1 MIVNPTDYNWT
12 PFNSNGVQKGIKK
25 TDSSVV
31 IYRFVGS
38 GSGIYMYAYDSNT
51 IDNIISNVV
60 GGIPDGVV
68 VDGGIDVSDIGN
80 GNITTGIFEYR
91 LTIGGVQQT
100 YTSNSTD
107 IFSGISLSSA
117 GTLRI
122 IAFYGD
128 ANGDTI
134 KVEGPEGDGTTMPI
148 QPADTTLL
156 GYTIVSDSD
165 AGTPVIDTSNFAKLN
180 GGNTFT
186 GRQVIKDHVFK
197 LDSAFGIPQAFF
209 DFLIS
214 GVYRGGIGVFED
226 RFRIAGVD
234 DTGVYTFPYVEF
246 IRATK
251 HSKFFGTAEGL
262 DPVDV
267 QDFTTKNYVDTGLA
281 TKLDIT
287 AYNQYYRGKF
297 ISKAALDANV
307 FSPPLKAGDY
317 AQVDA
322 GSGTPVVN
330 YNWDADDNQW
340 VAGGSG
346 SGAANTDALPEGT
359 TNLYFTA
366 ARVLATLLT
375 GYTVGTN
382 TALAATDSILAA
394 FGKIQAQLNG
404 KMTQR
409 TITGTTNQVNVS
421 NGDGVSGNPTLSL
434 PQNIHTAATPQF
446 AGVGLGLASSANA
459 RLATA
464 ASTSTIAS
472 WLLTFGAAYTSG
484 GNGSIWGET
493 TNWRVRMVRNA
504 VAGDFLFSNANFL
517 LSGLG
522 NVGLVSN
529 NSGDIGTVP
538 LVDRLTDTNSAK
550 TANYT
555 VLLSDFGANG
565 TAVIWA
571 NPASAN
577 ITITLPNV
585 ADMAGLTVCVKNLS
599 ATYSVVISGNANIDG
614 SSTYTLTAL
623 NASATVKS
631 NGTIYGLF

>member
-68 VDGGIDVSDIGN
+68 VNGGIDVSDIAN
-80 GNITTGIFEYR
+80 GNITTGVFEYR
-91 LTIGGVQQT
+91 LTVGGVQQT

-107 IFSGISLSSA
+107 IFSGIALSSA
-117 GTLRI
+117 NKLRV

-134 KVEGPEGDGTTMPI
+134 KLEGPEGDGTTMPI
-148 QPADTTLL
+148 QPANTTLL
-156 GYTIVSDSD
+156 GYTVVSDNG
-165 AGTPVIDTSNFAKLN
+165 AGNPIIDESNFAKLN
-180 GGNTFT
+180 QNNTFT
-186 GRQVIKDHVFK
+186 ENIYLSGFQKRVQAPLLVAKDIIQLRRKDNGGVLLQIFEPSGAGFVFFAVADASQNYYNVFSIDSTIGKTDFKVIPSINGSD
-197 LDSAFGIPQAFF
+197 
-209 DFLIS
+209 IS
-214 GVYRGGIGVFED
+214 TV
-226 RFRIAGVD
+226 
-234 DTGVYTFPYVEF
+234 
-246 IRATK
+246 
-251 HSKFFGTAEGL
+251 S
-262 DPVDV
+262 
-267 QDFTTKNYVDTGLA
+267 YVDAGLA

-307 FSPPLKAGDY
+307 FNPPLKAGDY

-359 TNLYFTA
+359 NNLYFTV

-446 AGVGLGLASSANA
+446 SGLGLGLASSANA

-472 WLLTFGAAYTSG
+472 WLLTFGSAYTSG

-493 TNWRVRMVRNA
+493 ANWRVRMVRNA
-504 VAGDFLFSNANFL
+504 VAGDFIFSNANFL

-585 ADMAGLTVCVKNLS
+585 ADMSGLTVCVKNLS

>member
-1 MIVNPTDYNWT
+1 MIVNPADYNWT

-60 GGIPDGVV
+60 GGVPDGVV
-68 VDGGIDVSDIGN
+68 VDGGIDVSDIAN
-80 GNITTGIFEYR
+80 GNITTGVFEYR
-91 LTIGGVQQT
+91 LTVGGIQQT
-100 YTSNSTD
+100 YTSNSTG
-107 IFSGISLSSA
+107 IFSGIALSSA
-117 GTLRI
+117 NKLRV

-134 KVEGPEGDGTTMPI
+134 KLEGPEGDATTMPI

-156 GYTIVSDSD
+156 GYTVVSDSGAD
-165 AGTPVIDTSNFAKLN
+165 VPVIDESNFAKLN
-180 GGNTFT
+180 QNNTFT
-186 GRQVIKDHVFK
+186 ENIYLSGSQKRVQSPLLVAKDVIQLRRKDN
-197 LDSAFGIPQAFF
+197 G
-209 DFLIS
+209 
-214 GVYRGGIGVFED
+214 GVLLQVFEPSG
-226 RFRIAGVD
+226 AGVVFFTVAD
-234 DTGVYTFPYVEF
+234 ASQNYYNVFTIDSTTGKT
-246 IRATK
+246 
-251 HSKFFGTAEGL
+251 
-262 DPVDV
+262 
-267 QDFTTKNYVDTGLA
+267 DFKAIPSINGSDISTVSYVDAGLA

-307 FSPPLKAGDY
+307 FNPPLKAGEY

-346 SGAANTDALPEGT
+346 SGAANTDALPEGS

-366 ARVLATLLT
+366 ARVLVTVLT
-375 GYTVGTN
+375 GYSVGSN
-382 TALAATDSILAA
+382 AALAATDTLLQA

-446 AGVGLGLASSANA
+446 AGLGLGLAANSAA
-459 RLATA
+459 FETIAAGTA
-464 ASTSTIAS
+464 AKGQL
-472 WLLTFGAAYTSG
+472 LLTNSVSYTGTLSGMISYVSGIIKLYDGTGLTDIIKKDRNTSLAGTGTAMMIVLPDGTIGRGATIEEGFELDTDIISAITSADYTSG
-484 GNGSIWGET
+484 GYATITPSGGKIFYQGDEYFDST
-493 TNWRVRMVRNA
+493 TKYWYRA
-504 VAGDFLFSNANFL
+504 VA
-517 LSGLG
+517 
-522 NVGLVSN
+522 N
-529 NSGDIGTVP
+529 NE
-538 LVDRLTDTNSAK
+538 
-550 TANYT
+550 
-555 VLLSDFGANG
+555 
-565 TAVIWA
+565 VIR
-571 NPASAN
+571 
-577 ITITLPNV
+577 
-585 ADMAGLTVCVKNLS
+585 
-599 ATYSVVISGNANIDG
+599 VIPS
-614 SSTYTLTAL
+614 
-623 NASATVKS
+623 
-631 NGTIYGLF
+631 